1 MCDWIIHTSQQY
13 FFRCLL
19 LSPPS
24 REKLKLDHEVY
35 IKSNAITS
43 TAAEEESEIETDV
56 AAQTQ

>member
-1 MCDWIIHTSQQY
+1 MIELFIFIN

-35 IKSNAITS
+35 IKSKDTTP
-43 TAAEEESEIETDV
+43 TAAEEEPEIQTDV
-56 AAQTQ
+56 AAQIQ